1 MNTVL
6 SSSAPPRLCGRPTAQ
21 AMSPLRH
28 SPRWRRP
35 LLLACLLLG
44 ILQAV
49 QAETLHIRMI
59 RGSHE
64 EGTTAPA
71 LADIAAMMQNTLA
84 FKTYALDAET
94 RIQLPADGAPR
105 SLRVYSVT
113 CTGSAERLKI
123 GITRLG
129 KRILS
134 TVATVRPGHPVVLGG
149 FRARKG
155 GGMRMFV
162 LTVESSSPTP

>member
-1 MNTVL
+1 MNVIL
-6 SSSAPPRLCGRPTAQ
+6 PASSTRRL
-21 AMSPLRH
+21 LL
-28 SPRWRRP
+28 P
-35 LLLACLLLG
+35 LLLLG
-44 ILQAV
+44 AV
-49 QAETLHIRMI
+49 QALRAETLHIRMI

-64 EGTTAPA
+64 EGATAPA

-94 RIQLPADGAPR
+94 HIPLPANGATRP
-105 SLRVYSVT
+105 LRVYEVT
-113 CTGSAERLKI
+113 CSGPAERLNIK
-123 GITRLG
+123 ITRLG
-129 KRILS
+129 KRILA

-162 LTVESSSPTP
+162 LTVDSPTP